1 MICPYC
7 KSKNTKVVDKR
18 DSEDSITRRRRE
30 CLSCGRRFTTYEK
43 VEKSSI
49 KVLKKDGTFQTFDKD
64 KIIHGIRVAAQK
76 RLDEKTVESLADEIE
91 IKLLARKSSKIPA
104 SDIGRLI
111 LNRLKKIDEISYLRF
126 ASVFLGFEGLD
137 DFKNAINSID
147 SKID

>member
-1 MICPYC
+1 M
-7 KSKNTKVVDKR
+7 
-18 DSEDSITRRRRE
+18 
-30 CLSCGRRFTTYEK
+30 SCGRRFTTYEK

>member
-30 CLSCGRRFTTYEK
+30 CIACERRFTTYEK

-49 KVLKKDGTFQTFDKD
+49 KVIKKDGTLQTFDKD
-64 KIIHGIRVAAQK
+64 KVIRGIRVAAQK
-76 RLDEKTVESLADEIE
+76 RLEDKSIESLADEIE
-91 IKLLARKSSKIPA
+91 IKILARKSSKIPA

-137 DFKNAINSID
+137 DFRDAIK
-147 SKID
+147 KIEKQ